1 MRSPTSFPRRLR
13 AIGLVLALAIGGSAL
28 TQAVAAQPAQ
38 AAQAQGAAQAAAHA
52 ATQAATLTTTAAT
65 PLKSKTTAPD
75 PADFDP
81 GLIISDYDFFN
92 PDSMTEAGIQA
103 FLEGQ
108 DCRPK
113 DGSPCLA
120 DFSQTTVSQP
130 AEGPG
135 HCTNYV
141 GARNETA
148 SRIIAKVA
156 AACTISPRVLL
167 VLLQKEQS
175 LLTRPSASGYLRA
188 TGYGCPDTADC
199 DTKYFG
205 FFNQVYNAAWQF
217 RQYTQEPDRT
227 YKIGQVDVGFNPNA
241 ECGSSVVK
249 IQNQATA
256 NLYNYTPYQ
265 PNRSALKSAAS
276 EGDGCS
282 AWGNLNFWTFYTAW
296 FGPSVTDPFPAFLG
310 SCLNFAGGQPC
321 LAPRLLPRV

>member
-1 MRSPTSFPRRLR
+1 MG
-13 AIGLVLALAIGGSAL
+13 ASAL
-28 TQAVAAQPAQ
+28 TQAVAAQASPAALQ
-38 AAQAQGAAQAAAHA
+38 SSVVAASADTATAA
-52 ATQAATLTTTAAT
+52 TTAAT
-65 PLKSKTTAPD
+65 ASMATPPTLPD

-92 PDSMTEAGIQA
+92 PNSMTETGIQD
-103 FLEGQ
+103 FLEDQ
-108 DCRPK
+108 NCRPR
-113 DGSPCLA
+113 DDSPCLA
-120 DFSQTTVSQP
+120 DYRQTTVSQP
-130 AEGPG
+130 DEGPG

-141 GARNETA
+141 GARKETA

-156 AACTISPRVLL
+156 AACTISPRTLL

-227 YKIGQVDVGFNPNA
+227 YKIGKVDIGFNPNA
-241 ECGSSVVK
+241 ECGGAPVIIK
-249 IQNQATA
+249 NQATA

-265 PNRSALKSAAS
+265 PNPAVLKSADS

-282 AWGNLNFWTFYTAW
+282 TFGNLNFWTFYTTW
-296 FGPSVTDPFPAFLG
+296 FGPSHAGPYPAYLG
-310 SCLNFAGGQPC
+310 RCLNLPGGQPC
-321 LAPRLLPRV
+321 VAPSLLPRI